1 MLPLRLP
8 DAFKPASARKAG
20 RGHSSLII
28 HHHHSSFIIY
38 CSTFIIN
45 HSSLIINSSSI
56 IHHSSSIMYPSPFLI
71 IINHHSS
78 SFIIIHLHTS
88 SFTRASVRAAA
99 GPCSPHKSQWSH
111 TDELKTAHAAQHLQL
126 DPGRNVVGP
135 PTTNKLYDLFVVPPE
150 FEVSFGKDASP
161 QHPSKSPKHSH
172 DPQEIRARSKTVIQ
186 IQILRAFPSIAPKAM
201 VVLSHCY
208 RVSAAPH

>member
-1 MLPLRLP
+1 MFNIHHQSIILDHIFIIYHPS
-8 DAFKPASARKAG
+8 FIIHHVSFT
-20 RGHSSLII
+20 I
-28 HHHHSSFIIY
+28 HHHHSS
-38 CSTFIIN
+38 S
-45 HSSLIINSSSI
+45 
-56 IHHSSSIMYPSPFLI
+56 
-71 IINHHSS
+71 SS
-78 SFIIIHLHTS
+78 SFFIMHLHTS